1 MAASANHVDTLIHAG
16 WIVTVNAAREVL
28 TLHSLAITDGRIS
41 HILPTEQARQSLQA
55 DNVIEVPEQV
65 IMPGLIN
72 MHGHAA
78 MSLFRGMGDDLP
90 LMTWLQ
96 EHIWPAEGRFVS
108 PEFVRDGTEL
118 AIAEMLRC
126 GTTYYADNYFFPEDT
141 IDVIRQS
148 GIRSQLCFPILDFP
162 TNWGDGPDTFLRK
175 GLALASEL
183 KGDDQ
188 IMVSLG
194 PHAPYTVSDEPFRK
208 IIAAS
213 EQHDLLI
220 QMHVHETR
228 TEVEDSERDRGQ
240 RPIARL
246 RELGLLRP
254 EMQCVHMA
262 VLNEDDIRMVADS
275 GATVVHCPE
284 SNLKLASG
292 FCPVHALQEA
302 GVNVTLGTDGAASN
316 NDLDML
322 GELRTAAQLAKAV
335 SGNAEALPAHAALE
349 TATIN
354 AARALRQ
361 QDRLGSLEVGKQA
374 DVITVDFTGLESQPV
389 YDPVSHLVY
398 ATSRDQVCHVWVNGR
413 QVLRDRQLAT
423 LDSDAIVARTREWQK
438 RIVAGQAEAAQS

>member
-1 MAASANHVDTLIHAG
+1 MSANAQVDTLIHAG
-16 WIVTVNAAREVL
+16 WIVTVNAERQIL
-28 TLHSLAITDGRIS
+28 TEHSLGITDDRIS
-41 HILPTEQARQSLQA
+41 HLLPTATARQQLSA
-55 DNVIEVPEQV
+55 DQILELPEHV
-65 IMPGLIN
+65 LMPGLIN

-90 LMTWLQ
+90 LITWLQ
-96 EHIWPAEGRFVS
+96 DHIWPAEGRFVS

-141 IDVIRQS
+141 IDIIRQS
-148 GIRSQLCFPILDFP
+148 GIRSQICFPILDFP
-162 TNWGDGPDTFLRK
+162 TNWGDGPDTFLHK
-175 GLALASEL
+175 GLALAAQL
-183 KGDDQ
+183 KGDRQ

-220 QMHVHETR
+220 QMHVHETA
-228 TEVEDSERDRGQ
+228 TEVSDSERDRGQ
-240 RPIARL
+240 RPLVRL
-246 RELGLLRP
+246 RDLGLLSPR
-254 EMQCVHMA
+254 MQCVHMA
-262 VLNEDDIRMVADS
+262 VLNDDDIRIVADS

-292 FCPVHALQEA
+292 FCRVHDLQQA
-302 GVNVTLGTDGAASN
+302 GVNLTLGTDGAASN
-316 NDLDML
+316 NDLDMF

-349 TATIN
+349 MATIN
-354 AARALRQ
+354 AAHALRLA
-361 QDRLGSLEVGKQA
+361 DRLGSLEIGKQA
-374 DVITVDFTGLESQPV
+374 DLIAVDFSGLESQPL

-398 ATSRDQVCHVWVNGR
+398 ATSRDQVQHVWVAGR
-413 QVLRDRQLAT
+413 QLVRNRALTT
-423 LDSDAIVARTREWQK
+423 LDTDAIRARARHWQQ
-438 RIVAGQAEAAQS
+438 RIIDGQQEAAGQ

>member
-1 MAASANHVDTLIHAG
+1 MAASSNQVDTLIHAG
-16 WIVTVNAAREVL
+16 WIVTVNADREVL
-28 TLHSLAITDGRIS
+28 ADHSLAITDDRIS
-41 HILPTEQARQSLQA
+41 HILPTETARRQVQAA
-55 DNVIEVPEQV
+55 DVLELGQHVL
-65 IMPGLIN
+65 MPGLIN
-72 MHGHAA
+72 LHGHAA
-78 MSLFRGMGDDLP
+78 MSLFRGLGDDLP

-126 GTTYYADNYFFPEDT
+126 GTTFYADNYFFPEDT
-141 IDVIRQS
+141 LDVIRRS
-148 GIRSQLCFPILDFP
+148 GIRNQICFPILDFP
-162 TNWGDGPDTFLRK
+162 TNWGDGPDTYLHK
-175 GLALASEL
+175 GLALAQDL

-188 IMVSLG
+188 IVVSLG
-194 PHAPYTVSDEPFRK
+194 PHAPYTVSDEPFRR
-208 IIAAS
+208 IIEAS

-228 TEVEDSERDRGQ
+228 TEVEDSQRDRGQ

-262 VLNEDDIRMVADS
+262 VLNDDDIRMVADS

-292 FCPVHALQEA
+292 FCPVHELQQA

-316 NDLDML
+316 NDLDMF

-335 SGNAEALPAHAALE
+335 SGNAEALPAQAALD

-354 AARALRQ
+354 GARALRL
-361 QDRLGSLEVGKQA
+361 QDRLGSLETGKQA
-374 DVITVDFTGLESQPV
+374 DVIAVDFGQVESQPL

-398 ATSRDQVCHVWVNGR
+398 ATSRDQVQHVWIAGR
-413 QVLRDRQLAT
+413 QVLRDRALPT
-423 LDSDAIVARTREWQK
+423 LDAEAIRQRARQWQE
-438 RIVAGQAEAAQS
+438 RIRAGQAEAAAS